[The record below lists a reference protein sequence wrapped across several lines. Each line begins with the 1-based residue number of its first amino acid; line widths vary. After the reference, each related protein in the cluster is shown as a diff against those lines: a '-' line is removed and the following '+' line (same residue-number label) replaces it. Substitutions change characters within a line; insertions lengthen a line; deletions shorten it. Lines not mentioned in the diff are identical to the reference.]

1 MGYRFLTKNNIMDLW
16 KIFPEKEELLKW
28 FEEHGDGQV
37 RLVNAHLH
45 TPYSFSAFT
54 DISQALNMAVNENIS
69 VAGINDFYT
78 TNGYSEWAKGCAERK
93 IFPLFNIEYI
103 SLNSSDQAAGIKV
116 NDPNNPGRT
125 YLSGKGLSFPA
136 RLDEPYSSKLQ
147 SVLKESN
154 LQVKQMCAKLN
165 ELLMKI
171 NAGILL
177 SYDEIKAGMTKGM
190 VRERHL
196 AKALRMK
203 INHYFVTAFER
214 KMFYKTIFGGK
225 ELKSDIGNSAAI
237 ENEIRGNLLKAGG
250 AAFIPESPEA
260 FLDMDMV
267 CRMILE
273 SGGIPTYPFLAD
285 DINGNFTDFEAPKET
300 VIEILRARNICSV
313 EFITTRNSIAVLEEY
328 ADFFNKNGFV
338 VTFGSEHN
346 TPAMEPV
353 ELFARNNTPLS
364 PLLLE
369 INYEGA
375 CITAAHQFLVAT
387 EGTGYVNIDG
397 KPDMEKREY
406 FKTLGKALIEYI
418 TKN

>member
-1 MGYRFLTKNNIMDLW
+1 MDFW
-16 KIFPEKEELLKW
+16 KIFPQKEELLKW
-28 FEEHGDGQV
+28 FEENGDGEL

-45 TPYSFSAFT
+45 TPYSFSAFS
-54 DISQALNMAVNENIS
+54 DISQALNMAVNENVK

-78 TNGYSEWAKGCAERK
+78 TNGYDQWAIGCAERK

-136 RLDEPYSSKLQ
+136 NLDDPYNLRLQ
-147 SVLKESN
+147 SVLTESN
-154 LQVKQMCAKLN
+154 QQVQRMCSKVN
-165 ELLMKI
+165 GLLVRI
-171 NAGILL
+171 NAGFELD
-177 SYDEIKAGMTKGM
+177 YDQIRSTITKGM

-196 AKALRMK
+196 AKALRIK
-203 INHYFVTAFER
+203 INQQFVTAVER
-214 KMFYKTIFGGK
+214 KMFYKTIFGNK

-260 FLDMDMV
+260 FLDMEMV
-267 CRMILE
+267 CEMILK

-285 DINGNFTDFEAPKET
+285 DNNGNFTNFEAPKET
-300 VIEILRARNICSV
+300 VIEILRERNICSV

-328 ADFFNKNGFV
+328 AEFFNQNGFV

-346 TPAMEPV
+346 TPAMEPL
-353 ELFARNNTPLS
+353 ELFARNSTPLS
-364 PLLLE
+364 PVLLE

-375 CITAAHQFLVAT
+375 CITAAHQYLMAT
-387 EGTGYVNIDG
+387 EGTGYVDSEG
-397 KPDMEKREY
+397 KPDHEKREY

>member
-1 MGYRFLTKNNIMDLW
+1 MDFW
-16 KIFPEKEELLKW
+16 KIFPQKEELLKW
-28 FEEHGDGQV
+28 FEEHGDGEV

-54 DISQALNMAVNENIS
+54 DISQALNMAVNENIK

-78 TNGYSEWAKGCAERK
+78 TNGYDEWAKGCAERK

-125 YLSGKGLSFPA
+125 YLSGKGLSYPA
-136 RLDEPYSSKLQ
+136 NLDGPYSFRLQ
-147 SVLKESN
+147 SVLTESN
-154 LQVKQMCAKLN
+154 RQVQQMCSKIN
-165 ELLMKI
+165 ELLVRI
-171 NAGILL
+171 NAGFQLD
-177 SYDEIKAGMTKGM
+177 YDQIRSGITKGM

-203 INHYFVTAFER
+203 INHHFVTSYER
-214 KMFYKTIFGGK
+214 KMFYKTIFGNK
-225 ELKSDIGNSAAI
+225 EPKSDIGNSAAI

-260 FLDMDMV
+260 FLDMEMV
-267 CRMILE
+267 CQMILK

-285 DINGNFTDFEAPKET
+285 DNNGNFTSFEAPKET
-300 VIEILRARNICSV
+300 VIEILRERNICSV

-328 ADFFNKNGFV
+328 AEFFNQNGFV

-346 TPAMEPV
+346 TPTMEPI
-353 ELFARNNTPLS
+353 ELFARNSTPLS
-364 PLLLE
+364 PVLLE

-375 CITAAHQFLVAT
+375 CITAAHQYLVAT
-387 EGTGYVNIDG
+387 EGAGYIDSEG
-397 KPDMEKREY
+397 KPDQEKREY
-406 FKTLGKALIEYI
+406 FKTLGKALIEYF

>member
-1 MGYRFLTKNNIMDLW
+1 MDFW

-28 FEEHGDGQV
+28 FEENGDGQV
-37 RLVNAHLH
+37 RLVNAHMH

-54 DISQALNMAVNENIS
+54 DIAQALNMAVNENVKI
-69 VAGINDFYT
+69 AGINDFYT
-78 TNGYSEWAKGCAERK
+78 TNGYSEWAAGCAERK

-103 SLNSSDQAAGIKV
+103 SLNSSDQSAGIKV

-136 RLDEPYSSKLQ
+136 KLEKPYSTKLN

-154 LQVKQMCAKLN
+154 LQVQQMCTKLN
-165 ELLMKI
+165 ELLVKI
-171 NAGILL
+171 NAGFQLD
-177 SYDEIKAGMTKGM
+177 YDAIKSGMTKGM

-196 AKALRMK
+196 AKALRTK
-203 INHYFVTAFER
+203 VNHNFVTAFER
-214 KMFYKTIFGGK
+214 KLFYKTVFGGK
-225 ELKSDIGNSAAI
+225 ELKSDIGNSAAV

-260 FLDMDMV
+260 FLDMEMV
-267 CRMILE
+267 CKMIIE

-285 DINGNFTDFEAPKET
+285 DNNGKFTDFEAPKET
-300 VIEILRARNICSV
+300 VIEILKERNICSV
-313 EFITTRNSIAVLEEY
+313 EFITTRNSIEVLEAY
-328 ADFFNKNGFV
+328 ADYFNTNGFV

-346 TPAMEPV
+346 TPAMEPI

-375 CITAAHQFLVAT
+375 CITAAHQYLVAT
-387 EGTGYVNIDG
+387 EGVGYIDADG
-397 KPDMEKREY
+397 KPDPDKRAE
-406 FKTLGKALIEYI
+406 FTTLGKALIEYI

>member
-1 MGYRFLTKNNIMDLW
+1 MDFW

-28 FEEHGDGQV
+28 YEAHGDGQV
-37 RLVNAHLH
+37 RLVNAHMH

-54 DISQALNMAVNENIS
+54 NISQALDMAVNEKVK

-78 TNGYSEWAKGCAERK
+78 TDGYGEWAAGCAERK

-125 YLSGKGLSFPA
+125 YLSGKGLSYPA
-136 RLDEPYSSKLQ
+136 KLDEPYASKLQ

-154 LQVKQMCAKLN
+154 SQVQQMCG
-165 ELLMKI
+165 KI
-171 NAGILL
+171 NDLL
-177 SYDEIKAGMTKGM
+177 SSNNAGFQLDYEDIKSTMTKGM

-196 AKALRMK
+196 AKALRIKVNNNFITAAEKK
-203 INHYFVTAFER
+203 I
-214 KMFYKTIFGGK
+214 FYKTIFHGK
-225 ELKSDIGNSAAI
+225 ELAAEIGNSAAV

-250 AAFIPESPEA
+250 AAFIPESPKA

-267 CRMILE
+267 CKMIIE

-285 DINGNFTDFEAPKET
+285 DNNGKFTDFESPKET
-300 VIEILRARNICSV
+300 VIEILRERNICSV
-313 EFITTRNSIAVLEEY
+313 EFITTRNSISVLEKY
-328 ADFFNKNGFV
+328 ANYFNKNGFV

-346 TPAMEPV
+346 TPAMEPI
-353 ELFARNNTPLS
+353 ELFARFSTSLS

-375 CITAAHQFLVAT
+375 CITAAHQYLAAT
-387 EGTGYVNIDG
+387 EGIGYLNADG
-397 KPDMEKREY
+397 KPDPDKRSE
-406 FKTLGKALIEYI
+406 FITLGKALIEYI
-418 TKN
+418 AKN

>member
-1 MGYRFLTKNNIMDLW
+1 MDFW

-28 FEEHGDGQV
+28 FEEHGDGEI
-37 RLVNAHLH
+37 RLVNAHMH

-54 DISQALNMAVNENIS
+54 DIPQALNMAVKENVK

-78 TNGYSEWAKGCAERK
+78 TNGYNEWATGCAERK

-125 YLSGKGLSFPA
+125 YLSGKGLSYPA
-136 RLDEPYSSKLQ
+136 KLEEPYSSKLA

-154 LQVKQMCAKLN
+154 LQVQQMCAKLN
-165 ELLMKI
+165 ELLVKI
-171 NAGILL
+171 NAGFQLD
-177 SYDEIKAGMTKGM
+177 YDQIRSGMTKGM

-196 AKALRMK
+196 AKALRIK
-203 INHYFVTAFER
+203 INHHFVTAFER
-214 KMFYKTIFGGK
+214 KLFYKTIFGGK
-225 ELKSDIGNSAAI
+225 ELISEIGNSAAV

-260 FLDMDMV
+260 FLDMEMV
-267 CRMILE
+267 CKMILE

-285 DINGNFTDFEAPKET
+285 DAKGNFTDFEAPRET
-300 VIEILRARNICSV
+300 VIEILRERNICSV
-313 EFITTRNSIAVLEEY
+313 EFITTRNSLIVLEKY
-328 ADFFNKNGFV
+328 ANYFNKNGFV

-346 TPAMEPV
+346 TPAMEPI
-353 ELFARNNTPLS
+353 ELFARHSTPLS
-364 PLLLE
+364 QMLLE

-375 CITAAHQFLVAT
+375 CITAAHQYLVAT
-387 EGTGYVNIDG
+387 EGVGYLDSEG
-397 KPDMEKREY
+397 KPDLEKREY
-406 FKTLGKALIEYI
+406 FATLGKALIEYLS
-418 TKN
+418 KN

>member
-1 MGYRFLTKNNIMDLW
+1 MDFW
-16 KIFPEKEELLKW
+16 KIFPEKEELFKW
-28 FEEHGDGQV
+28 FEENGDGQV
-37 RLVNAHLH
+37 RLVNAHMH

-54 DISQALNMAVNENIS
+54 DIAQALNMAVNENVKI
-69 VAGINDFYT
+69 VGINDFYT
-78 TNGYSEWAKGCAERK
+78 TNGYSEWAEVCVERK

-136 RLDEPYSSKLQ
+136 KLEKPYSTKLN

-154 LQVKQMCAKLN
+154 LQVQQMCTKLN
-165 ELLMKI
+165 ELLVKI
-171 NAGILL
+171 NAGFQLD
-177 SYDEIKAGMTKGM
+177 YDAIKSGMTKGM
-190 VRERHL
+190 VRERHI
-196 AKALRMK
+196 AKALRTRV
-203 INHYFVTAFER
+203 NHNFVTAFER
-214 KMFYKTIFGGK
+214 KLFYKTVFGGK
-225 ELKSDIGNSAAI
+225 ELKSDIGNSAAV

-260 FLDMDMV
+260 FLDMEMV
-267 CRMILE
+267 CKMIIE

-285 DINGNFTDFEAPKET
+285 DNNGKFTDFEAPKET
-300 VIEILRARNICSV
+300 VIEILKERNICSV
-313 EFITTRNSIAVLEEY
+313 EFITTRNSIEVLEAY
-328 ADFFNKNGFV
+328 ADYFNTNGFV

-346 TPAMEPV
+346 TPAMEPI

-375 CITAAHQFLVAT
+375 CITAAHQYLVAT
-387 EGTGYVNIDG
+387 EGVGYIDADG
-397 KPDMEKREY
+397 KPDPDKRAE
-406 FKTLGKALIEYI
+406 FTTLGKALIEYI

>member
-1 MGYRFLTKNNIMDLW
+1 MDFW

-28 FEEHGDGQV
+28 YEEHGDGQV
-37 RLVNAHLH
+37 RLVNAHMH
-45 TPYSFSAFT
+45 TPYSFSAFK
-54 DISQALNMAVNENIS
+54 DISQALDMTVNENVK

-78 TNGYSEWAKGCAERK
+78 TNGYDEWANGCAERK

-136 RLDEPYSSKLQ
+136 NLAGPYSFSLQ
-147 SVLKESN
+147 SVLTESN
-154 LQVKQMCAKLN
+154 RQVQKMCGKLN
-165 ELLMKI
+165 ELLILI
-171 NAGILL
+171 NAGFHLD
-177 SYDEIKAGMTKGM
+177 YDQIRSGITKGM

-203 INHYFVTAFER
+203 INHHFVTAFER

-225 ELKSDIGNSAAI
+225 DLKSDIENSAAI

-260 FLDMDMV
+260 FLDMEMV
-267 CRMILE
+267 CQMILK

-285 DINGNFTDFEAPKET
+285 DNNGNFTSFEAPKET
-300 VIEILRARNICSV
+300 VMEILRERNICSV
-313 EFITTRNSIAVLEEY
+313 EFITTRNSIGVLEEY
-328 ADFFNKNGFV
+328 AGFFNQNGFV

-346 TPAMEPV
+346 TPAMEPI
-353 ELFARNNTPLS
+353 ELFARNSTPLS
-364 PLLLE
+364 PVLLE
-369 INYEGA
+369 INYQGA
-375 CITAAHQFLVAT
+375 CITAAHQYLVAT
-387 EGTGYVNIDG
+387 EGAGYVDCDG
-397 KPDMEKREY
+397 KPDPEKREY
-406 FKTLGKALIEYI
+406 FKILGKALIEYI

>member
-1 MGYRFLTKNNIMDLW
+1 MDFW

-28 FEEHGDGQV
+28 FEENGDGQV
-37 RLVNAHLH
+37 RLVNAHMH

-54 DISQALNMAVNENIS
+54 DIAQALNMAVNENVKI
-69 VAGINDFYT
+69 AGINDFYT
-78 TNGYSEWAKGCAERK
+78 TNGYSEWAAGCAERK

-103 SLNSSDQAAGIKV
+103 SLNSSDQSAGIKV

-125 YLSGKGLSFPA
+125 YLSGKGLSFPTK
-136 RLDEPYSSKLQ
+136 LEKPYSTKLN

-154 LQVKQMCAKLN
+154 LQVQQMCTKLN
-165 ELLMKI
+165 ELLVKI
-171 NAGILL
+171 NAGFQLD
-177 SYDEIKAGMTKGM
+177 YDAIKSGMTKGM

-196 AKALRMK
+196 AKALRTK
-203 INHYFVTAFER
+203 VNHNFVTAFER
-214 KMFYKTIFGGK
+214 KLFYKTVFGGK
-225 ELKSDIGNSAAI
+225 ELKSDIGNSAAV

-260 FLDMDMV
+260 FLDMEMV
-267 CRMILE
+267 CKMIIE

-285 DINGNFTDFEAPKET
+285 DNNGKFTDFEAPKET
-300 VIEILRARNICSV
+300 VIEILKERNICSV
-313 EFITTRNSIAVLEEY
+313 EFITTRNSIEVLEAY
-328 ADFFNKNGFV
+328 ADYFNTNGFV

-346 TPAMEPV
+346 TPAMEPI

-375 CITAAHQFLVAT
+375 CITAAHQYLVAT
-387 EGTGYVNIDG
+387 EGVGYIDADG
-397 KPDMEKREY
+397 KPDPDKRAE
-406 FKTLGKALIEYI
+406 FTTLGKALIEYI

>member
-1 MGYRFLTKNNIMDLW
+1 MDFW

-28 FEEHGDGQV
+28 YEEHGDGQV
-37 RLVNAHLH
+37 RLVNAHMH

-54 DISQALNMAVNENIS
+54 DIPQALNMAVNENVK

-78 TNGYSEWAKGCAERK
+78 TDGYNEWAIGCAERK

-136 RLDEPYSSKLQ
+136 ILSGPYSFRLQ
-147 SVLKESN
+147 SVLIESN
-154 LQVKQMCAKLN
+154 RQVQQMCGKLN
-165 ELLMKI
+165 ELLI
-171 NAGILL
+171 I
-177 SYDEIKAGMTKGM
+177 IKAGFQLDYDIIRSDMTKGM

-203 INHYFVTAFER
+203 INHHFVTASER

-225 ELKSDIGNSAAI
+225 ELKSDIGNNAAI
-237 ENEIRGNLLKAGG
+237 ENEIRSNLLKAGG

-260 FLDMDMV
+260 FLDMEMV
-267 CRMILE
+267 CQMILK

-285 DINGNFTDFEAPKET
+285 DNNGNFTSFEAPKET
-300 VIEILRARNICSV
+300 VMEILRERNICSV
-313 EFITTRNSIAVLEEY
+313 EFITTRNSIGVLEEY
-328 ADFFNKNGFV
+328 AEFFNQNGFV

-346 TPAMEPV
+346 TPAMEPI
-353 ELFARNNTPLS
+353 ELFARNSTPLS
-364 PLLLE
+364 PVLLE

-375 CITAAHQFLVAT
+375 CITAAHQYLVAT
-387 EGTGYVNIDG
+387 EGAGYVDCDG
-397 KPDMEKREY
+397 KPDQEKREY
-406 FKTLGKALIEYI
+406 FKILGKALIEYI